1 MQYGY
6 LGASNLR
13 VSKICLGTMHF
24 GGVTPEDEA
33 HRIMDK
39 ALEMGINFFDTANVY
54 GGQAGTGA
62 TESIIGRWFAQGNG
76 RRDQVVLATKT
87 YNAMNR
93 PAIPGDPND
102 DRGVSVYK
110 VRRDVEA
117 SLRRLQT
124 DRIDLY
130 QVHHIDRR
138 VRLEEFWGAFG
149 MLLDQGTVQ
158 YMGTSNFPG
167 WGLTKFQTF
176 ARQHGRLG
184 LVSEQCQYNLLNR
197 YPELEVIPA
206 AEDAG
211 IGLFPYMPLA
221 GGLLTGKMKATEG
234 SRTSSVEKEYGLDLG
249 SEQFAQWSALC
260 RELGEPEFIVAIAW
274 VLANPVVSSA
284 IVGVR
289 TLQHLEGLERAS
301 ELTLDADVMAQLD
314 VIFDINRQRPL
325 KMGPAPEAFA
335 W

>member
-6 LGASNLR
+6 MGASNLR

-24 GGVTPEDEA
+24 GGVTPEAESHA
-33 HRIMDK
+33 IMDK

-54 GGQAGTGA
+54 GGPAGTGA
-62 TESIIGRWFAQGNG
+62 TETVIGNWFAQGGG
-76 RRDQVVLATKT
+76 RRDQVVLASKT

-93 PAIPGDPND
+93 PAIPSDPND

-110 VRRDVEA
+110 VRRDIAA
-117 SLRRLQT
+117 SLKRLQT
-124 DRIDLY
+124 DHLDLY

-138 VRLEEFWGAFG
+138 VRPEEFWGAFG
-149 MLLDQGTVQ
+149 KLLDDGDVL

-167 WGLTKFQTF
+167 WGLTKFQNF
-176 ARQHGRLG
+176 ARQQGRLG
-184 LVSEQCQYNLLNR
+184 LISEQTQYNLLNR

-206 AEDAG
+206 AEDSG

-221 GGLLTGKMKATEG
+221 GGLLTGQKKAVEG
-234 SRTSSVEKEYGLDLG
+234 SRTRAVELEYGLDLG
-249 SEQFAQWSALC
+249 SEQFAAWSTLC
-260 RELGEPEFIVAIAW
+260 AEIGEPEFVVAIAW

-289 TLQHLEGLERAS
+289 TLRHLDGLEQAA
-301 ELTLDADVMAQLD
+301 ELKLDADVMARLD
-314 VIFDINRQRPL
+314 EIFDINLQRPL
-325 KMGPAPEAFA
+325 KMAPAPEAFA